1 MKRFKR
7 IACLFLAIILCLAV
21 PVYAQDASTYANSYI
36 GAYGAW
42 LEKPASFQI
51 EIWFDIT
58 GTGMCDELGVSEIM
72 VQRSSTGTGDWAT
85 MRTFYPEYYPQM
97 ISEND
102 YSHISYVTYIGAPGY
117 YYRAI
122 VIFYSRKGN
131 GFGQEI
137 YYTGVLY
144 L

>member
-1 MKRFKR
+1 MKRFNR
-7 IACLFLAIILCLAV
+7 VACLFLAIILCLAV
-21 PVYAQDASTYANSYI
+21 PVHAQDASTYANSYI
-36 GAYGAW
+36 AAYGAW

-51 EIWFDIT
+51 EVWFNIT
-58 GTGMCDELGVSEIM
+58 GTGMCDELGVSEII
-72 VQRSSTGTGDWAT
+72 VQRSSTGTGDWDT

-131 GFGQEI
+131 GVGQEI